1 MTSDRAPLERLE
13 HKLGRLLMAG
23 VITSA
28 ACLALGLAWQVVSGG
43 DSVLSRDLLA
53 AGLMILMATPMLRV
67 LVSAVE
73 YMRMGEWSFVATTA
87 IVLVELAASVIY
99 ALHR

>member
-1 MTSDRAPLERLE
+1 MTSGNAPLERLE
-13 HKLGRLLMAG
+13 HRLGRLLMAG
-23 VITSA
+23 VVTSA
-28 ACLALGLAWQVVSGG
+28 LCLALGLAFQILAG
-43 DSVLSRDLLA
+43 DGTLSRDLLA

-67 LVSAVE
+67 IVSAVE

-87 IVLVELAASVIY
+87 IVLAELAAGVIY

>member
-1 MTSDRAPLERLE
+1 
-13 HKLGRLLMAG
+13 MAG
-23 VITSA
+23 VVTSA
-28 ACLALGLAWQVVSGG
+28 VCLALGLAFQILAG
-43 DSVLSRDLLA
+43 DGTLSRDLLA

-67 LVSAVE
+67 IVSAVE

-87 IVLVELAASVIY
+87 IVLAELAAGVIY

>member
-1 MTSDRAPLERLE
+1 MTPEAPLERLE
-13 HKLGRLLMAG
+13 HRLGRLLLAG
-23 VITSA
+23 VVTSA
-28 ACLALGLAWQVVSGG
+28 ACLALGLASQILLGG
-43 DSVLSRDLLA
+43 EGALSRDLLA

-87 IVLVELAASVIY
+87 IVLIELAAGVIY

>member
-1 MTSDRAPLERLE
+1 MTHEQSPLERLE

-23 VITSA
+23 VLTSA
-28 ACLALGLAWQVVSGG
+28 VCLALGLACQILLGAHSA
-43 DSVLSRDLLA
+43 LPRDLLA

-87 IVLVELAASVIY
+87 IVLVELGAGVLY